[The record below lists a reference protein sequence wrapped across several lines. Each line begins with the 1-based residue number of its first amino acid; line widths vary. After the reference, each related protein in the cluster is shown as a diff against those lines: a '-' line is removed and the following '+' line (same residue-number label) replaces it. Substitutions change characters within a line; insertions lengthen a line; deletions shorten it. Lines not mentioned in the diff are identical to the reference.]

1 MLTKDL
7 LRLIIINMPDLLNF
21 KKFLSKEKTSVGLNI
36 GVSSI
41 KMVKLLFSKDTVKLA
56 GFSVEENQIDLEAVL
71 KKIIQ
76 SHSIKRV
83 NISVSGQQAIT
94 RYIEFP
100 RMKLEELKQSLKFE
114 AQKHIPFPIAEVNL
128 DAYILRSDLPDNK
141 MKVLL
146 AAVKKES
153 LSQRLKLLSG
163 LDLEVGIV
171 DVDSLALM
179 NAFEFNYSQEEN
191 IKSKTL
197 ALLNIGSSTSNLNIM
212 DSGYPALSRDINIG
226 GNNFTQKAAD
236 MLGVDFKSAEAMKTA
251 GDKDNSNKVARA
263 IEPVLAKLAQE
274 VRTSFDYYESR
285 SITSVEKIF
294 LSGGGS
300 LFAGVKET
308 LSSLLGLEVANWD
321 PFKKI
326 AWAEGKEQEKLK
338 FLSSQLAV
346 AVGLALRQ

>member
-1 MLTKDL
+1 MIKAEFISSITK
-7 LRLIIINMPDLLNF
+7 NF
-21 KKFLSKEKTSVGLNI
+21 KEKFSKEKISIGFNI

-41 KMVKLLFSKDTVKLA
+41 KMVKLRFAKETVELMA
-56 GFSVEENQIDLEAVL
+56 FSVEENQIDLESVL

-76 SHSIKRV
+76 AHSIKRV

-100 RMKLEELKQSLKFE
+100 RMSLDELKQSLKFE

-128 DAYILRSDLPDNK
+128 DASILRSDLPDNK

-146 AAVKKES
+146 AAVKKDS
-153 LSQRLKLLSG
+153 LSQRLKLLAG

-191 IKSKTL
+191 IKNKTL
-197 ALLNIGSSTSNLNIM
+197 ALLNIGSVTSNLNIM
-212 DSGYPALSRDINIG
+212 DSGYPALSRDINLG
-226 GNNFTQKAAD
+226 GNNFTQKVAD
-236 MLGVDFKSAEAMKTA
+236 AFGVDFKAAEGIKI
-251 GDKDNSNKVARA
+251 GQDKLKAEKAATA
-263 IEPVLAKLAQE
+263 IEPILAKLAQE

-285 SITSVEKIF
+285 SVTSVEKIF

-300 LFAGVKET
+300 LFPGVKDL
-308 LSSLLGLEVANWD
+308 LSSLIGLEVANWD

-326 AWAEGKEQEKLK
+326 TLAESIDSAKLK
-338 FLSSQLAV
+338 ALSSQLAV
-346 AVGLALRQ
+346 AMGLALRQ

>member
-1 MLTKDL
+1 
-7 LRLIIINMPDLLNF
+7 MPDFLNF
-21 KKFLSKEKTSVGLNI
+21 KKLLSKEKISVGLNI

-41 KMVKLLFSKDTVKLA
+41 KMVKLLFAKDGVQLA
-56 GFSVEENQIDLEAVL
+56 GFCVEENQVDLESVL

-76 SHSIKRV
+76 AHSIKRV

-114 AQKHIPFPIAEVNL
+114 APKHIPFPFAEVNL
-128 DAYILRSDLPDNK
+128 DAYILRSDLPENK

-146 AAVKKES
+146 AAVKKEY
-153 LSQRLKLLSG
+153 LNQRLKLLSN
-163 LDLEVGIV
+163 LDLDVGVV

-191 IKSKTL
+191 IKNKTL

-212 DSGYPALSRDINIG
+212 DSGYPALSRDVNIG
-226 GNNFTQKAAD
+226 GNNFTQKVAD
-236 MLGVDFKSAEAMKTA
+236 MLGLDFKAAEAMKTA
-251 GDKDNSNKVARA
+251 KDKDKSDKVAKA
-263 IEPVLAKLAQE
+263 IEPILAKLAQE
-274 VRTSFDYYESR
+274 VRSSFDYYESR

-300 LFAGVKET
+300 LFSGVKET
-308 LSSLLGLEVANWD
+308 LSNLLGLEVENWD
-321 PFKKI
+321 PFRKI
-326 AWAEGKEQEKLK
+326 AWVVGKEQDKLK

>member
-1 MLTKDL
+1 
-7 LRLIIINMPDLLNF
+7 MPDFLNF
-21 KKFLSKEKTSVGLNI
+21 KKILSKDKISVGLNI
-36 GVSSI
+36 GVSSV
-41 KMVKLLFSKDTVKLA
+41 KMVKLVFAKDAVRLA
-56 GFSVEENQIDLEAVL
+56 GFSVEENQIDQDAVL
-71 KKIIQ
+71 KKLIQ
-76 SHSIKRV
+76 AHSIKRV

-100 RMKLEELKQSLKFE
+100 RMNLDELKQSLKFE
-114 AQKHIPFPIAEVNL
+114 AQKHIPFPITEVNL

-141 MKVLL
+141 MRVLL

-153 LSQRLKLLSG
+153 LNQRLKLLSG
-163 LDLEVGIV
+163 LELEVGVV

-197 ALLNIGSSTSNLNIM
+197 ALLNIGSATSNLNIM

-236 MLGVDFKSAEAMKTA
+236 TLGVDFKEADAMKTST
-251 GDKDNSNKVARA
+251 DKNKADKFAQA

-285 SITSVEKIF
+285 SVTSVEKIF

-300 LFAGVKET
+300 LFTGVKDN
-308 LSSLLGLEVANWD
+308 LSNLLGIEVANWD

-326 AWAEGKEQEKLK
+326 AAVEGVEQDKLK

>member
-1 MLTKDL
+1 LKF
-7 LRLIIINMPDLLNF
+7 LINNF
-21 KKFLSKEKTSVGLNI
+21 KKKFSREKISIGFNI

-41 KMVKLLFSKDTVKLA
+41 KMVKLRFAKETVELGA
-56 GFSVEENQIDLEAVL
+56 FSVEENQIDLEAVL
-71 KKIIQ
+71 KKVIQ
-76 SHSIKRV
+76 AYSIKQV

-100 RMKLEELKQSLKFE
+100 RMLLEELKHSLKFE

-128 DAYILRSDLPDNK
+128 DASILRSDLPDNK

-146 AAVKKES
+146 AAVKKDA
-153 LSQRLKLLSG
+153 LNQRLKLLAG

-191 IKSKTL
+191 IKNKTL
-197 ALLNIGSSTSNLNIM
+197 ALLNIGSVTSNLNIM

-226 GNNFTQKAAD
+226 GNNFTQKISD
-236 MLGVDFKSAEAMKTA
+236 TFSVDFKAAEGIKT
-251 GDKDNSNKVARA
+251 GQDKLQAEKAAKA
-263 IEPVLAKLAQE
+263 IEPILAKLAQE

-285 SITSVEKIF
+285 SVTSVEKIF
-294 LSGGGS
+294 LSGGAS
-300 LFAGVKET
+300 LFPGVKDM
-308 LSSLLGLEVANWD
+308 LSALIGLEVATWD

-326 AWAEGKEQEKLK
+326 TLAESIDSAKLK
-338 FLSSQLAV
+338 ALSSQLAV

>member
-1 MLTKDL
+1 
-7 LRLIIINMPDLLNF
+7 MPEFLNF
-21 KKFLSKEKTSVGLNI
+21 KKFISKDKISVGLNI

-41 KMVKLLFSKDTVKLA
+41 KMVKLLFAKDTVQLT
-56 GFSVEENQIDLEAVL
+56 GFCVEENQVDLEAVL

-76 SHSIKRV
+76 SQTIKKV

-100 RMKLEELKQSLKFE
+100 RMTHEELKQSLKFE

-128 DAYILRSDLPDNK
+128 DAYILRSDLQDNK
-141 MKVLL
+141 MKIIL

-163 LDLEVGIV
+163 LDLEVGVV

-179 NAFEFNYSQEEN
+179 NAFEFNYAQEEN
-191 IKSKTL
+191 IKNKTL
-197 ALLNIGSSTSNLNIM
+197 ALLNIGSATSNLNIM

-236 MLGVDFKSAEAMKTA
+236 ALGVDFKAADAMKSA
-251 GDKDNSNKVARA
+251 QDKDQADKFGRA

-285 SITSVEKIF
+285 SVTSVEKIF

-300 LFAGVKET
+300 LFSGVKE
-308 LSSLLGLEVANWD
+308 SLTNLLTIEVVSWD

-326 AWAEGKEQEKLK
+326 TAIDSIESTKLQA
-338 FLSSQLAV
+338 LSSQLAV